1 MGLLRWLRRSPGDGP
16 SPEPPSSARAPEAVG
31 DAEREALFRDAVGR
45 HYNGDL
51 DGAEQIYR
59 KILDMDSGFVPALHL
74 LGRIYAQRGKM
85 SEAQSLLEKARL
97 LSPEDADI
105 LADLASFHRLGG
117 RADDARRLLETAV
130 SIEPERADFHY
141 ALAGMDLAA
150 GKIEIAIPRLER
162 TIALDDTHADA
173 LNDLGA
179 AYLQVGRYEDA
190 GLLLQR
196 AIGTAP
202 QSPVAYRNLAN
213 LYSRVGDH
221 TRSAE
226 YFRQALERS
235 PRDHELRMRLAQ
247 ELFLSGD
254 AAGALKEYRAVAE
267 HEPDNALAWMKLAE
281 TATKVDRCPDAIAWY
296 RRALEIEP
304 RQPTV
309 LNNLGMLLDDAGHYQ
324 QAAEVFEQAQRI
336 QPDFAL
342 VSHHL
347 AGTYH
352 VQNRHEEAV
361 DAYRKALALD
371 PGNLITLSNLIAIT
385 NYRPPRT
392 DGLTEELVDCYLSSI
407 APERARAVVAPAH
420 DREPGRPLRVGYVSP
435 DFRLHSVAFFIE
447 PLIEAHDRQRFEVYC
462 YADVARPDTVTERLK
477 TLADHWFDTSEDND
491 ETLAE
496 RIRRDRIDLLVD
508 LKGHFAGNRLP
519 VFAQRPAPVQI
530 TYLGYPATT
539 GLPEMDYRLTDAV
552 ADPPGKTEAL
562 HAERLLRLPG
572 PFLCYRPPD
581 DAPAIASKDLKAG
594 AVTFGSFNELSKVSP
609 EAIRCWCRILQQAP
623 DASLLLKATALAD
636 GDTCERVRRR
646 FEAAGI
652 ASDRIQLLGRT
663 ASLREHL
670 AMYSRVTVALDT
682 FPYNGTTTTC
692 EAIYMGVPVVTLAG
706 DVHAGRVGASLLSAL
721 ELSELVAHSTEEYV
735 AKALALAADRERQVA
750 DAETLRQRMLESPL
764 CDAQTFVASMERTY
778 LDTWNHHRS
787 EEQERGRTASLLNVT
802 GSMCVGIRE
811 DLRVVLPDDLNELTA
826 YVLLE
831 QEDWFEDETT
841 FVETV
846 LAPGMRVLDVGA
858 NYGIYTLL
866 AARRVGNAGR
876 VFSVEPSSATVKW
889 LRASVTV
896 NALENVEIFQHAL
909 SDRSGSL
916 RLSTQEGSEYGR
928 LLDDDP
934 YFQRG
939 ELVKVLRLDEFA
951 NQAELE
957 SIDFVKL
964 DAEGAEKQIIDGG
977 RRFFDQQSPLVMFE
991 IKSTQ
996 DIDLALVH
1004 KFSDLGY
1011 QPLRLVPGLELLA
1024 PVDLSEPLDPYSL
1037 NLFAC
1042 KSDRRRTL
1050 EQGGLLAE
1058 GDVDHATARE
1068 ASEDRVW
1075 EYLRS
1080 RNYSRDRVDGW
1091 KARIGSKPSASD
1103 TGWMRML
1110 RYFVAAADADSAP
1123 ASRFASLKAAFELAV
1138 SAGSEIGPAARFNSQ
1153 ARIAWA
1159 LGYRSKATEALRALV
1174 ELNDQTEGA
1183 FDLPF
1188 LPASPRFDGLDPVE
1202 RLAAWCEACARDQFE
1217 CLRGF
1222 SSYFLGKKSL
1232 QSLEQLKGNPFQRP
1246 EMERR
1251 RLLVRL
1257 RHGMQLG
1264 DASQVLRLRSA
1275 ENRNSE
1281 LWSRKLDGE

>member
-1 MGLLRWLRRSPGDGP
+1 MGLFRWLRRSPGDEP
-16 SPEPPSSARAPEAVG
+16 SPEPASSARAPEAVG
-31 DAEREALFRDAVGR
+31 DADREALFRDAVGR
-45 HYNGDL
+45 HYNGDF

-59 KILDMDSGFVPALHL
+59 RILEMDSGFVPALHL
-74 LGRIYAQRGKM
+74 LGRIHAQRGKL
-85 SEAQSLLEKARL
+85 SEAQSLLEKARS
-97 LSPEDADI
+97 LSPEDADV

-130 SIEPERADFHY
+130 GIEPERADFHY
-141 ALAGMDLAA
+141 ALAGLDLAA
-150 GKIEIAIPRLER
+150 GNFEVAIPRLER

-179 AYLQVGRYEDA
+179 AYLQAGRYEDA
-190 GLLLQR
+190 ANSLQR
-196 AIGTAP
+196 AVGAAQP
-202 QSPVAYRNLAN
+202 SAAAFRNLAI
-213 LYSRVGDH
+213 LYSRVGNH
-221 TRSAE
+221 TRSIE
-226 YFRQALERS
+226 YFRQALQKS
-235 PRDHELRMRLAQ
+235 PGDHELRMRLAE

-254 AAGALKEYRAVAE
+254 AAAALKEFQAVAE
-267 HEPDNALAWMKLAE
+267 HEPGNALVWLRLAE
-281 TATKVDRCPDAIAWY
+281 TATKVDRCADAIAWY

-309 LNNLGMLLDDAGHYQ
+309 LNNLGILLDDAGCYE
-324 QAAEVFEQAQRI
+324 QAAAVFEQAQRI
-336 QPDFAL
+336 QPDFAM
-342 VSHHL
+342 VCHNL

-371 PGNLITLSNLIAIT
+371 PRNLITLSNLIAIT
-385 NYRPPRT
+385 NYRSQRS
-392 DGLTEELVDCYLSSI
+392 DGLAEELVDCYLRSV
-407 APERARAVVAPAH
+407 APERVRALVAPAH
-420 DREPGRPLRVGYVSP
+420 DRSPERPLRVGYVSP

-462 YADVARPDTVTERLK
+462 YADVAKPDAVTERFK
-477 TLADHWFDTSEDND
+477 TLADHWLDTSEDSD
-491 ETLAE
+491 EALAE

-508 LKGHFAGNRLP
+508 LNGHFAGNRLP
-519 VFAQRPAPVQI
+519 VFAQKPAPVQI

-539 GLPEMDYRLTDAV
+539 ALPEMDYRLTDAV

-562 HAERLLRLPG
+562 HAETLLRLPG

-581 DAPAIASKDLKAG
+581 DAPAIASKDVKTDAI
-594 AVTFGSFNELSKVSP
+594 TFCSFNELSKVSP
-609 EAIRCWCRILQQAP
+609 EVIRCWCRILQQAP

-636 GDTCERVRRR
+636 GDTCVRVRKH

-652 ASDRIQLLGRT
+652 ASDRIQLRGRT

-670 AMYSRVTVALDT
+670 ATYSRVTVALDT

-706 DVHAGRVGASLLSAL
+706 EAHAGRVGASLLGAL

-735 AKALALAADRERQVA
+735 AKALALAADRKRQVM
-750 DAETLRQRMLESPL
+750 DAETLRQRLLESPL
-764 CDAQTFVASMERTY
+764 CDARSFVASMEKTY
-778 LDTWNHHRS
+778 LDIWNHHHS
-787 EEQERGRTASLLNVT
+787 EERERDGTASLLDVT

-811 DLRVVLPDDLNELTA
+811 DLRVILPDDLNELTA

-876 VFSVEPSSATVKW
+876 VFSVEPSSTTVKW
-889 LRASVTV
+889 LRASLAV

-909 SDRSGSL
+909 SDRSGNL

-934 YFQRG
+934 HLQRG

-991 IKSTQ
+991 IKSAQ
-996 DIDLALVH
+996 SIDFALVR

-1050 EQGGLLAE
+1050 EQCGLVAE
-1058 GDVDHATARE
+1058 GDVDQATARK

-1080 RNYSRDRVDGW
+1080 RNYSRHRVDGW
-1091 KARIGSKPSASD
+1091 KARIGSKRSASD

-1110 RYFVAAADADSAP
+1110 GYFVAAADTDSAP
-1123 ASRFASLKAAFELAV
+1123 ASRLASLQAAFELAAA
-1138 SAGSEIGPAARFNSQ
+1138 AGSEIGPGARLNSQ

-1159 LGYRSKATEALRALV
+1159 LGYRSKATEALGALV
-1174 ELNDQTEGA
+1174 DLDGQAEGA
-1183 FDLPF
+1183 FDWPF
-1188 LPASPRFDGLDPVE
+1188 LPASPLFDSLDPVD
-1202 RLAAWCEACARDQFE
+1202 RLAAWCEACARDQYQ

-1222 SSYFLGKKSL
+1222 SSYFLAKENL

-1264 DASQVLRLRSA
+1264 DASPVVRLTSP
-1275 ENRNSE
+1275 ENRNPDY
-1281 LWSRKLDGE
+1281 WSRKLEVE